1 MIWYLFFYDSDF
13 MWCTASI
20 WVTSDKKFCNQVLVV
35 AIFRLLC
42 LILLYMKTEICTQLR
57 GIPTHLSLY
66 EIPIIPLRGGIV
78 PELKY
83 QEVLEMRK
91 NFTIGLYGIFEV
103 GGSPKCL
110 PTPYAAASYNTPLNL
125 LHWKLDC
132 YVNLTCHRN
141 TMG

>member
-1 MIWYLFFYDSDF
+1 MSNIALHENGNMYLVERNPYTSI
-13 MWCTASI
+13 SI
-20 WVTSDKKFCNQVLVV
+20 WDTYHTFTG
-35 AIFRLLC
+35 R
-42 LILLYMKTEICTQLR
+42 
-57 GIPTHLSLY
+57 
-66 EIPIIPLRGGIV
+66 IV

-141 TMG
+141 TMGWNSFWSIFLEGHKIRRNLQRTIFDVTMKCYM